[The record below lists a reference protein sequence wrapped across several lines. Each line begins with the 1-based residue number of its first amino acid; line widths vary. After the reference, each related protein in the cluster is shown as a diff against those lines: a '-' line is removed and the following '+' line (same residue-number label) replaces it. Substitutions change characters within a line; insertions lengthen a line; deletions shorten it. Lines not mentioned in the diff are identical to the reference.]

1 MLPPEC
7 SRLSAFHFKSAY
19 EKEQRL
25 GSSAHYYLAS
35 VGGYLPEVAV
45 RNWGIGGIS
54 YRTWFNWPLGSNNND
69 CH

>member
-1 MLPPEC
+1 MRKNRGLAVV
-7 SRLSAFHFKSAY
+7 LT
-19 EKEQRL
+19 
-25 GSSAHYYLAS
+25 LAS